1 MCRCRPRLP
10 QSKVNRLAPVGRFLL
25 GAMISLSLPPYGMWA
40 LAPIG
45 LGVFLRTSRSP
56 SRRRRLFDAW
66 SLWMGYYAV
75 ALVWMIDL
83 TVPGWVITIP
93 VQALIMALPM
103 AFIPRN
109 GIGRS
114 ISVPSALVVGEALRW
129 VVPFGGVPMSNLA
142 LGPIDTYL
150 VDVVRVGGALLL
162 VGSIGIVAVGVEGAL
177 SAQLRTTLGPLAAI
191 VLLIAVAQ
199 ISPTGRTDG
208 VINASVVQAGGAL
221 GTRAATSN
229 QLAVFDRHLEA
240 IARHPI
246 DTDLMVW
253 SESSVTVNAPLETSD
268 ELATIAE
275 LATDLNVVIVANF
288 SETDGDRFRNAS
300 VSVDPDSGLGGRY
313 DKVHLVPFGEYI
325 PLRSFVEKFADLS
338 LIPREALAG
347 DGPGLLESR
356 LGPIGNV
363 ISFEVYFPERVRSG
377 IKAGARI
384 LTNPTLAS
392 SYTTSL
398 VPEQSLASARLRAIE
413 TDRWVL
419 QASTTGYSAIVSAG
433 GDVVLRSDL
442 REQTVLT
449 TSVELRS
456 GNTWAT
462 EFGKLPISLIATG
475 LLAGAALFELRRRSS
490 G

>member
-1 MCRCRPRLP
+1 
-10 QSKVNRLAPVGRFLL
+10 
-25 GAMISLSLPPYGMWA
+25 
-40 LAPIG
+40 
-45 LGVFLRTSRSP
+45 
-56 SRRRRLFDAW
+56 
-66 SLWMGYYAV
+66 
-75 ALVWMIDL
+75 MIDL
-83 TVPGWVITIP
+83 TVPGWVIATP

-103 AFIPRN
+103 AFIPAH

-142 LGPIDTYL
+142 LGPVDTYL

-162 VGSIGIVAVGVEGAL
+162 IASIGIIAVGIEGAL

-191 VLLIAVAQ
+191 VLLIAVARM
-199 ISPTGRTDG
+199 SPTGRTDS

-240 IARHPI
+240 IARQPI

-253 SESSVTVNAPLETSD
+253 SESSVTADVPLETSD
-268 ELATIAE
+268 ELATIAQ
-275 LATDLNVVIVANF
+275 LATDLDAVIVANF

-300 VSVDPDSGLGGRY
+300 VSVNPNTGIAGRY

-325 PLRSFVEKFADLS
+325 PLRGFVENFADLS

-356 LGPIGNV
+356 LGPIGNA

-419 QASTTGYSAIVSAG
+419 QASTTGYSAIVSAN

-462 EFGKLPISLIATG
+462 EFGKLPISLIAMG
-475 LLAGAALFELRRRSS
+475 LLAGTALFEFRRRSS

>member
-1 MCRCRPRLP
+1 M
-10 QSKVNRLAPVGRFLL
+10 NRLAPVGRFVL
-25 GAMISLSLPPYGMWA
+25 GAVISLSLPPYGLWA

-45 LGVFLRTSRSP
+45 IGIFLRTSRSP
-56 SRRRRLFDAW
+56 SPRRRLFDAW
-66 SLWMGYYAV
+66 SLWMGYYTV
-75 ALVWMIDL
+75 ALTWMIDL
-83 TVPGWVITIP
+83 TIPGWVIATP

-114 ISVPSALVVGEALRW
+114 ISVPSALVVGEAARW
-129 VVPFGGVPMSNLA
+129 VVPFGGVPMSSLA

-177 SAQLRTTLGPLAAI
+177 SAQLRTTLGALAAI
-191 VLLIAVAQ
+191 VLLIMVAQ
-199 ISPTGRTDG
+199 ISPTGRTDS

-240 IARHPI
+240 VAKQPV

-253 SESSVTVNAPLETSD
+253 SESSVTADAPLETSD
-268 ELATIAE
+268 QLATIAQ
-275 LATDLNVVIVANF
+275 LATDLDTVIIANF
-288 SETDGDRFRNAS
+288 SETAGSHFRNAS
-300 VSVDPDSGLGGRY
+300 VSVNPDTGLAGRY

-325 PLRSFVEKFADLS
+325 PLRGFVENFADLS

-347 DGPGLLESR
+347 NGPGLLRSR

-377 IKAGARI
+377 IQAGARI

-419 QASTTGYSAIVSAG
+419 QASTTGYSAVVSAK
-433 GDVVLRSDL
+433 GDVVLRSAL

-462 EFGKLPISLIATG
+462 EFGKLPISLIAMG
-475 LLAGAALFELRRRSS
+475 LLAGTVLFELKRRSS
-490 G
+490 R

>member
-1 MCRCRPRLP
+1 MI
-10 QSKVNRLAPVGRFLL
+10 RLAPVGRFLL
-25 GAMISLSLPPYGMWA
+25 GAVISLSLPPYGMWV

-45 LGVFLRTSRSP
+45 LGIFLRTSRSL

-75 ALVWMIDL
+75 ALTWMIDL
-83 TVPGWVITIP
+83 TVPGWVIATP

-103 AFIPRN
+103 AFIPAN

-142 LGPIDTYL
+142 LGPVDTYL

-162 VGSIGIVAVGVEGAL
+162 IASIGIIAVGVEGAL

-191 VLLIAVAQ
+191 VLLIAVARM
-199 ISPTGRTDG
+199 SPTGRTDS

-240 IARHPI
+240 IARQPI

-253 SESSVTVNAPLETSD
+253 SESSVTADVPLETSD
-268 ELATIAE
+268 ELATITQ
-275 LATDLNVVIVANF
+275 LATDLDAVIVANF

-300 VSVDPDSGLGGRY
+300 VSVNPNSGIAGRY

-325 PLRSFVEKFADLS
+325 PLRGFVENFADLS

-356 LGPIGNV
+356 LGPLGNA

-419 QASTTGYSAIVSAG
+419 QASTTGYSAIVSAN

-462 EFGKLPISLIATG
+462 EFGKLPISLIAMG
-475 LLAGAALFELRRRSS
+475 LLAGTTFFEFRRRSS